1 MKNILLS
8 VFILLILFGCKQNHE
23 TVEEAKTKSCCK
35 LIEDSA
41 ATNLPTESIFI
52 LNDTFE
58 TQNNELSQLASLQ
71 GKPTVM
77 AMIFTHCTYACPRL
91 AHDMISIAEQLG
103 TNRGKVN
110 MVMVSFDSERDNP
123 AALKKFADENKL
135 DAEWILLHGNEQVV
149 RTLSVLLNV
158 QFEKDSDGNFSHS
171 NIITVLDKN
180 GILKFQ
186 KEGLNAE
193 HKETVAVI
201 QKLIGEE

>member
-1 MKNILLS
+1 MLS
-8 VFILLILFGCKQNHE
+8 VLYSCSQKQNAP
-23 TVEEAKTKSCCK
+23 VDDKTKSCCK
-35 LIEDSA
+35 LETDSA
-41 ATNLPTESIFI
+41 GNTFSTNSIFI

-58 TQNNELSQLASLQ
+58 TQNNKQIQLKLLQ
-71 GKPTVM
+71 GKPTVL

-103 TNRGKVN
+103 ANRDKVN

-135 DAEWILLHGNEQVV
+135 DAEWILLHGSEQSV

-158 QFEKDSDGNFSHS
+158 QFEKDAEGNFSHS

-180 GILKFQ
+180 GVLKFQ
-186 KEGLNAE
+186 KEGLNAV
-193 HKETVAVI
+193 HDETVSVI
-201 QKLIGEE
+201 EKLIGEE